1 MPTLREQFKTVFTK
15 PRQFITLKLYEQSKP
30 EFTNNKKDRTSHQNF
45 RNNLKQCSQNQ
56 YITIHQLF
64 MKIKSEFSKQIQ
76 NITPTI

>member
-15 PRQFITLKLYEQSKP
+15 PRQYITLKLYEQSKP
-30 EFTNNKKDRTSHQNF
+30 EFTKKKKDRTSHQNF